1 MADAVQ
7 YKLERMVNELDDLE
21 RRGLFSRREIGEIVK
36 QRRKFEYRLKRPS
49 PLKEDYLAYI
59 DYEKSVDALRILR
72 KKSLVRELNNNNKK
86 SEDGKRVVKMK
97 QSVSDFAGL
106 SRIVDIYRLATNRF
120 KGDIQLWFQYLEFC
134 KQNRNGHM
142 KKVLAQ
148 VIKFHPK
155 VADVWI
161 YAAMWEF
168 DHNLNAAAAR
178 ALMQSGLR
186 CCPNSEA
193 LWVEYLRM
201 ELTYLNKL
209 SARRAALGEDVGMLV
224 RDRGDPQEDKEW
236 REENKELFMS
246 IDEGNDE
253 VYNDDLDDVQN
264 KELKE
269 KIDVFQ
275 EQGLN
280 ILQTIYRC
288 AVEAL
293 PSSFGLRTQ
302 FLEILEATN
311 LANSQSIQNEI
322 LADMKNE
329 FSKEPGYWDWFAKYV
344 AAGRKSAKVVS
355 KELDVGCLFDAV
367 QVYNEGLEIV
377 PSSTMFNLCIKFLM
391 DAIGQN
397 GSSQSCCM
405 LSDLKSDKYIDP
417 VAHVLTVFEDAQR
430 KGCITEDLACQHISF
445 LLELGRLDDARN
457 LAEKFC
463 CGGELPE
470 AVNLWVLRLSIETR
484 RIGTPSKADDLSFVF
499 DLLQNALKNISVSK
513 AESLWLMGLKYF
525 SNQKSYF
532 EKLVD
537 ISISLL
543 MRDGGSDDGFS
554 LSSAIVNFALQRN
567 GIQSARDMYKRFLA
581 LPRPGLALYRNC
593 IEMDLNIA
601 SSSASA
607 KKVHLVEEARKLYE
621 AALSTYNQDA
631 SLWQDYHSMVSKMG
645 TSETAAAVHWRARK
659 TLKGNATF

>member
-1 MADAVQ
+1 MADVVQ

-21 RRGLFSRREIGEIVK
+21 RRGLFSRREIAEIVK

-59 DYEKSVDALRILR
+59 DYEKSLDALRILR
-72 KKSLVRELNNNNKK
+72 KKSLVRELNNNKK

-106 SRIVDIYRLATNRF
+106 SRIVDIYRLATTRF
-120 KGDIQLWFQYLEFC
+120 KGDIELWFQYLEFC
-134 KQNRNGHM
+134 KQKRNGHM

-148 VIKFHPK
+148 VIRFHPK
-155 VADVWI
+155 VPDVWI

-186 CCPNSEA
+186 SCPNSEA

-224 RDRGDPQEDKEW
+224 RDRDPEDKEW

-246 IDEGNDE
+246 IDEGDE
-253 VYNDDLDDVQN
+253 VYKELDVQN
-264 KELKE
+264 EELKQ
-269 KIDVFQ
+269 KIDVFR

-280 ILQTIYRC
+280 ILQTIYKC
-288 AVEAL
+288 AVEAI

-311 LANSQSIQNEI
+311 LANSESMQNEI
-322 LADMKNE
+322 LADMKKE
-329 FSKEPGYWDWFAKYV
+329 FCKEPGYWDWLARHV
-344 AAGRKSAKVVS
+344 AAGRNNAKIVN
-355 KELDVGCLFDAV
+355 KEFEISCLYNAI

-391 DAIGQN
+391 DAIGQT
-397 GSSQSCCM
+397 GTSQSSII
-405 LSDLKSDKYIDP
+405 SDSSDNYIDP

-430 KGCITEDLACQHISF
+430 KGCITEDLACQHVSF
-445 LLELGRLDDARN
+445 LLDLRRVDDGRN
-457 LAEKFC
+457 LAEKLC
-463 CGGELPE
+463 GELSE

-484 RIGTPSKADDLSFVF
+484 RIGTPSKAELSFVF
-499 DLLQNALKNISVSK
+499 DLLQVPLKKISVYK

-532 EKLVD
+532 EKLVE
-537 ISISLL
+537 ISISSLI
-543 MRDGGSDDGFS
+543 RDGGSDDGFS

-593 IEMDLNIA
+593 IEMELNLVA
-601 SSSASA
+601 SSAGA
-607 KKVHLVEEARKLYE
+607 KVNLVEVRKLYE
-621 AALSTYNQDA
+621 AALSAYDQDG
-631 SLWQDYHSMVSKMG
+631 SLWQDYHSLESKMG

-659 TLKGNATF
+659 TLKVNATF